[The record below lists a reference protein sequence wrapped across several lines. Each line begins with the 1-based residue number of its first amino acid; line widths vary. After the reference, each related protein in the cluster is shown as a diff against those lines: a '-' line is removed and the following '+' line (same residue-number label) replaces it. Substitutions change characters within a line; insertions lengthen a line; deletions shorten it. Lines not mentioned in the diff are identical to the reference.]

1 MSQFAALNA
10 KLKEIFQ
17 IDRPD
22 LDFGVYRIL
31 NARSHEISDY
41 LDNRLKLK
49 INEILSQS
57 NQANTAQLQQELQQA
72 EQQAKALGMDPA
84 LIPKVQELRSQIAAA
99 SAGSSSDQNT
109 VFSHLLTF
117 FSRYYDNGD
126 FISQRRYKGDTYAIP
141 YAGEEVMLHW
151 ANKDQYYTKSGEA
164 FSNYRFTLADG
175 RAVLFRLTAA
185 DTAREN
191 RKDNNQDRRFV
202 LLEAQT
208 RTLIDDEGDE
218 YEESLQPLTLEN
230 GELVIRFEYQA
241 VAKGTKQEALNQAA
255 FERIVDGAK
264 AADDLADFVEGLLAR
279 DPTEKQP
286 NRTVLEKHLSAYTQK
301 NTADYFIHKD
311 LGGFLRRELDFYI
324 KNEVMH
330 LDDVS
335 AAETFADIERKLRMI
350 QCIRAVGLELV
361 GFLASLEDFQKSL
374 WLKKKFVV
382 ATDYCVTLDRVPSEL
397 YAQVAENAA
406 QWQQWDDLGM
416 RVAASAVAGTGDL
429 LDAALDDA
437 ALWGTVEYLQRYPFL
452 MVDTRL
458 FAAEFKAALLRAL
471 DDLDEQC
478 DGVLIHSDNFHAVRL
493 LHNRYFGL
501 IDLVYMDPPYNTDAT
516 PIVYK
521 NGYKESSWGA
531 LMLDRIKLANELIKS
546 EGVIS
551 YAIDDVEQAFL
562 KSIIINASPNHDVF
576 QCVVEHYPGSGTGR
590 SNVSRTHEY
599 CLFSVEKENDILRGD
614 AVADGERT
622 RGFRRAGTGDNNFRI
637 GNPGRPE
644 SFFAILVDQ
653 KTFEVIG
660 AEPPPAIGLPYP
672 TQDTDI
678 GLKRVY
684 PIGEDG
690 SERVWTLSYGSA
702 CTAIEEK
709 RIISSDNFVIKR
721 IYNDSM
727 RRVLL
732 PSIWQG
738 SQYNATTG
746 GTNVLTGMFGDQG
759 VFSYPKSIGTM
770 SRILDAALYNK
781 EKSLVFDFFGGSGTT
796 VHAILNRE
804 RYSMKS
810 SKYITCEVESYAESV
825 TKHRIM
831 KAVYADKW
839 ISGRPAKNQCG
850 VSHILKVL
858 HLESYEDT
866 LNNLELKRPQTE
878 LFEHMTPEQQDD
890 YLMHYMLR
898 LESKDS
904 LLSVKQ
910 FQKPF
915 SYQLNITTDSAGAYQ
930 KRPVDL
936 VETFNYLLGLRV
948 KHIDMQQHKGYVQVV
963 GHLPTGEHTCIL
975 WRDCE
980 TLPYAKLDSLLAKLH
995 INPND
1000 REYDLIYINGDHNIP
1015 SVYIGSD
1022 GSEKQLKVRSIEH
1035 EFFARMFAE

>member
-57 NQANTAQLQQELQQA
+57 NEANTAQLQQELQTIEKSLHLA
-72 EQQAKALGMDPA
+72 GVDPTNS
-84 LIPKVQELRSQIAAA
+84 PKVQDLRKQIAAA

-208 RTLIDDEGDE
+208 RTLIDDDGDE

-241 VAKGTKQEALNQAA
+241 VAKGIKQEALNQAA
-255 FERIVDGAK
+255 FERIVADAK

-350 QCIRAVGLELV
+350 QCIRAIGLELV

-429 LDAALDDA
+429 LDAALDDG

-458 FAAEFKAALLRAL
+458 FSADFKAALLRAL

-478 DGVLIHSDNFHAVRL
+478 DGLLIHSDNFQAVRL
-493 LHNRYFGL
+493 LSNRYSGL
-501 IDLVYMDPPYNTDAT
+501 VDLVYMDPPYNTDAT

-531 LMLDRIKLANELIKS
+531 LMLDRIKLANELIKP

-562 KSIIINASPNHDVF
+562 KSIVINTSPNHDVF
-576 QCVVEHYPGSGTGR
+576 QCIVEHYPGSGTGR

-599 CLFSVEKENDILRGD
+599 CLFSVAKDNDILRGD
-614 AVADGERT
+614 AVADGERI

-644 SFFAILVDQ
+644 SFFAVLVDK

-660 AEPPPAIGLPYP
+660 AEPPPAIGFPYP
-672 TQDTDI
+672 RQDTDI

-690 SERVWTLSYGSA
+690 SERVWTLSYESA
-702 CTAIEEK
+702 CTAIKEK

-721 IYNDSM
+721 LYNDSM

-770 SRILDAALYNK
+770 SRILDATLYEK
-781 EKSLVFDFFGGSGTT
+781 EKSLVFDFFAGSGTT

-804 RYSMKS
+804 RYSKKL
-810 SKYITCEVESYAESV
+810 SKYVTCEVESYAESV
-825 TKHRIM
+825 TKFRIM
-831 KAVYADKW
+831 KAVYSDKW
-839 ISGRPAKNQCG
+839 VFGKPVNSQCG
-850 VSHILKVL
+850 VSHILKIL

-866 LNNLELKRPQTE
+866 LNNLELTRPNTD
-878 LFEHMTPEQQDD
+878 LFEDMTLEQQND
-890 YLMHYMLR
+890 YLMHYMLK

-915 SYQLNITTDSAGAYQ
+915 DYQLNITTDSAGAYQ

-948 KHIDMQQHKGYVQVV
+948 KHIDIQQHKGYVQVV
-963 GHLPTGEHTCIL
+963 GHLPSGEHTCIL
-975 WRDCE
+975 WRDCDA
-980 TLPYAKLDSLLAKLH
+980 LPYAKLDSLLAKLH

>member
-72 EQQAKALGMDPA
+72 EQQAKALGVDPA

-99 SAGSSSDQNT
+99 SAGSSSDQNA

-350 QCIRAVGLELV
+350 QCIRAIGLELV
-361 GFLASLEDFQKSL
+361 SFLASLEDFQKSL

-429 LDAALDDA
+429 LDGALDDGA
-437 ALWGTVEYLQRYPFL
+437 PWGTVAYLQRYPFL

-458 FAAEFKAALLRAL
+458 FSADFKAALLRAL

-478 DGVLIHSDNFHAVRL
+478 DGVLIHSDNFQALNL
-493 LHNRYFGL
+493 LQERYKEQVKC
-501 IDLVYMDPPYNTDAT
+501 IYIDPPYNTKST
-516 PIVYK
+516 PILYK
-521 NGYKESSWGA
+521 NEYKSSSWASLIQDRTNLGMRLINDTGVMSVA
-531 LMLDRIKLANELIKS
+531 IDDSEMVNLSIILQQNNPNYRMSKITVIHNPKGSITKDFNRVHEYCIFLTKNDKNTHIARTIEENKTPRKMRRWGENSLRIERPLSFYPIYLDGLGKITRVGEVPPQDFHPGSKNIKKPASSEIEVWPVDQDGVERRWNFGLDSINDNLDRITSICDAD
-546 EGVIS
+546 GV
-551 YAIDDVEQAFL
+551 YDLFL
-562 KSIIINASPNHDVF
+562 
-576 QCVVEHYPGSGTGR
+576 
-590 SNVSRTHEY
+590 THEKT
-599 CLFSVEKENDILRGD
+599 VPKTVWIGGD
-614 AVADGERT
+614 YD
-622 RGFRRAGTGDNNFRI
+622 AGNYGNTLLINLI
-637 GNPGRPE
+637 GNKI
-644 SFFAILVDQ
+644 FDF
-653 KTFEVIG
+653 
-660 AEPPPAIGLPYP
+660 
-672 TQDTDI
+672 
-678 GLKRVY
+678 
-684 PIGEDG
+684 
-690 SERVWTLSYGSA
+690 
-702 CTAIEEK
+702 
-709 RIISSDNFVIKR
+709 
-721 IYNDSM
+721 
-727 RRVLL
+727 
-732 PSIWQG
+732 
-738 SQYNATTG
+738 
-746 GTNVLTGMFGDQG
+746 
-759 VFSYPKSIGTM
+759 PKSINLVKECIYLSTSGFQKPI
-770 SRILDAALYNK
+770 ILDY
-781 EKSLVFDFFGGSGTT
+781 FGGSGTT
-796 VHAILNRE
+796 GHATIALNRE
-804 RYSMKS
+804 DGGKR
-810 SKYITCEVESYAESV
+810 KYILVEQGEYFDTV
-825 TKHRIM
+825 LKPRLQ
-831 KAVYADKW
+831 KVVYAADWKDGKAANHSTG
-839 ISGRPAKNQCG
+839 ISHAF
-850 VSHILKVL
+850 KVL
-858 HLESYEDT
+858 KLESYEDT
-866 LNNLELKRPQTE
+866 LNNLELTRPNTD
-878 LFEHMTPEQQDD
+878 LFEHMTPEQQND
-890 YLMHYMLR
+890 YLMHYMLK

-915 SYQLNITTDSAGAYQ
+915 DYQLNITTDSAGVYQ

-948 KHIDMQQHKGYVQVV
+948 KHIDIQQHKGYVQVV
-963 GHLPTGEHTCIL
+963 GHLPSGEHTCIL
-975 WRDCE
+975 WRDCD

-1035 EFFARMFAE
+1035 EFFARMFAESM